1 MNKYF
6 EAKSP
11 FRYGS
16 FYFITKIKG
25 LFSGKVKAHLYI
37 LIASI
42 LVAGSFLA
50 SGNVSGVISP
60 FSLNLFRF
68 TLASFVLL
76 PVILYVKEYRR
87 KVLSTLPRA
96 LVISFFYSMYFVC
109 LFEALSLTTVLNT
122 GALFTVVPFFTALIS
137 YVLLKVKIGMSKT
150 LIYLIG
156 AMGTLWVIFQGKLN
170 LLIAFSLNQ
179 GDVIFLIGALSMCFY
194 AVLMK
199 KLYKNDDMIVL
210 VFSIL
215 LGGMFWSFLI
225 LLLKDEPLQWNLIQG
240 GVAFNMLYL
249 SLAATLLTTYL
260 SQKATVVL
268 GPNKVISYFYL
279 NPAFVAI
286 LLFFFYDETIDWI
299 LVPGIMLS
307 IVATVLLQ
315 INKDRHY

>member
-1 MNKYF
+1 MNKYI
-6 EAKSP
+6 EAKLP
-11 FRYGS
+11 VNYGS
-16 FYFITKIKG
+16 FYFITKIKS

-68 TLASFVLL
+68 TLASLVLL
-76 PVILYVKEYRR
+76 PVILYVKEYRI

-122 GALFTVVPFFTALIS
+122 GALFTVVPFFTAFIS
-137 YVLLKVKIGMSKT
+137 YVLLKVKIGMRKT
-150 LIYLIG
+150 LVYFIG
-156 AMGTLWVIFQGKLN
+156 ALGTLWVIFQGKLS

-179 GDVIFLIGALSMCFY
+179 GDVIFLIGALSMCFN

-199 KLYKNDDMIVL
+199 KLYKNDEMIVL

-225 LLLKDEPLQWNLIQG
+225 LLLKNEPLEWNLIQG
-240 GVAFNMLYL
+240 DVAFNMLYL

-260 SQKATVVL
+260 SQKATVLL

-279 NPAFVAI
+279 NPAFVAV
-286 LLFFFYDETIDWI
+286 LLFFFYDVTIDWI

-307 IVATVLLQ
+307 IIATVLLQ
-315 INKDRHY
+315 RKQNT